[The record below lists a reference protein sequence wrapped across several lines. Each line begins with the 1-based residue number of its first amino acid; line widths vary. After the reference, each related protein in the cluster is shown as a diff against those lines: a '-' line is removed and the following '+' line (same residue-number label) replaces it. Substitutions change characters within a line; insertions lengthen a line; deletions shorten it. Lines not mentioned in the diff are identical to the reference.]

1 MIERTGLVLE
11 GGGSRGVFTAGAI
24 DYLME
29 QDVKLPYVIGV
40 SAGACNAV
48 DYVSGQ
54 IGRTKECMIVKEKA
68 YRYVSM
74 RNMVRQRSLF
84 DMDMIFDK
92 FPNQYIPFDYD
103 AFFRSGICCEVVVT
117 NCITGKAEYYSEA
130 HDRERLMR
138 LCRASSSL
146 PVAAPKVFIDSVPY
160 LDGGIGN
167 SIPLGRSMR
176 VGNRKNVVIL
186 TRKKGYRKKADR
198 RKAAIIKRYYRGYPR
213 LIESILHRPYVYN
226 RTLDLIDEFER
237 QGRIFVIRP
246 EEKVVSKMEKN
257 TEKLEECYRQG
268 YGQMRERFDSL
279 MDYLQR

>member
-1 MIERTGLVLE
+1 MTERTGLVLE

-29 QDVKLPYVIGV
+29 QNVKLPYVIGV

-48 DYVSGQ
+48 DYASWQ

-74 RNMVRQRSLF
+74 RNIIRQRSLF

-103 AFFRSGICCEVVVT
+103 AFFRSGIRCEVVVT
-117 NCITGKAEYYSEA
+117 NCITGKAEYYSETS
-130 HDRERLMR
+130 DRERLMQ

-146 PVAAPKVFIDSVPY
+146 PIAAPKVFIDSVPY

-167 SIPLGRSMR
+167 SIPLGRSLR
-176 VGNRKNVVIL
+176 VGNTKNIVIL
-186 TRKKGYRKKADR
+186 TRKRGYRKKPDR
-198 RKAAIIKRYYRGYPR
+198 RRNAIVKRYYRGYPR
-213 LIESILHRPYVYN
+213 LIQSILHRPYVYN

-246 EEKVVSKMEKN
+246 EGGIVSKIEKN
-257 TEKLEECYRQG
+257 AGKLEECYRQG
-268 YGQMRERFDSL
+268 YEQMKERFSEM